1 MSTSKLHEDRGFH
14 DPETAIIEAILA
26 TAPKWATGVYITSR
40 GVTWASHTTQVM
52 RKFPEN
58 FFPFEKMTP

>member
-1 MSTSKLHEDRGFH
+1 MSAPKPQPGFR

-26 TAPKWATGVYITSR
+26 AAPKWATGVYITSR
-40 GVTWASHTTQVM
+40 GVTWGSRTSV

-58 FFPFEKMTP
+58 FYPFEK

>member
-1 MSTSKLHEDRGFH
+1 MNKSKPHEDQGFK

-26 TAPKWATGVYITSR
+26 AAPKWATGVYVTSC
-40 GVTWASHTTQVM
+40 GVSWGSRTSV

-58 FFPFEKMTP
+58 FFPFEKP